1 MFYNFLDYFCVFM
14 NKLKGRKDI
23 WIGDMNVQDQNK
35 ISAQDYKNLIQRLN
49 ILLWFKPFKIIP
61 G

>member
-1 MFYNFLDYFCVFM
+1 M